1 MQERREAVSPDR
13 LSMIRFA
20 LDNSGGNEYN
30 AEKILSVAHEVVG
43 LSGVNILLRCSRT
56 LFTSIC
62 PTNELGNKLLELE
75 ITSGEGPATTAC
87 TSESLVD
94 APDLSSP
101 EESRWKL
108 YVPLAK
114 SAGVEAV
121 FSFPILD
128 GRTSFGALSFYRE
141 TSGPLTSSQVDDG
154 YLLAS
159 IVSDAVLALQPGANM
174 EGFGE
179 SLESKIGFDSTVHQA
194 TGVVANQASMNV
206 ADAFVVLKFHAF
218 ATDSTITEVASKFVA
233 GQIYFDPGHYCI
245 CETS

>member
-1 MQERREAVSPDR
+1 M
-13 LSMIRFA
+13 
-20 LDNSGGNEYN
+20 
-30 AEKILSVAHEVVG
+30 
-43 LSGVNILLRCSRT
+43 
-56 LFTSIC
+56 
-62 PTNELGNKLLELE
+62 
-75 ITSGEGPATTAC
+75 
-87 TSESLVD
+87 
-94 APDLSSP
+94 
-101 EESRWKL
+101 L
-108 YVPLAK
+108 YAPLAK

-159 IVSDAVLALQPGANM
+159 IVSGAVLALEPGATM

-179 SLESKIGFDSTVHQA
+179 SLESEVGFDSTVHQA

-218 ATDSTITEVASKFVA
+218 ATDSTITDVAGKVVA
-233 GQIYFDPGHYCI
+233 GQIYFDPGRYCM